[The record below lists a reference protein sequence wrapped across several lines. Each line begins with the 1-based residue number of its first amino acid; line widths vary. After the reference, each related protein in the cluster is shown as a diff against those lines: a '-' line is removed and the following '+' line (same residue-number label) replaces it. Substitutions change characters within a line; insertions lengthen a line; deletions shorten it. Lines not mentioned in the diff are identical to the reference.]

1 MCFKGLS
8 GGIREDIGPDAGWL
22 RGSPKKSQV
31 INRAATNLAAVAAG
45 TK

>member
-1 MCFKGLS
+1 MYFKGLS
-8 GGIREDIGPDAGWL
+8 GGIHTDIGPDAGWL

-31 INRAATNLAAVAAG
+31 VNRAVTNLAEVAVG

>member
-1 MCFKGLS
+1 MYFKGLS
-8 GGIREDIGPDAGWL
+8 GGIRADIGPDAGWL

-31 INRAATNLAAVAAG
+31 VNRGAALLWKAAPG